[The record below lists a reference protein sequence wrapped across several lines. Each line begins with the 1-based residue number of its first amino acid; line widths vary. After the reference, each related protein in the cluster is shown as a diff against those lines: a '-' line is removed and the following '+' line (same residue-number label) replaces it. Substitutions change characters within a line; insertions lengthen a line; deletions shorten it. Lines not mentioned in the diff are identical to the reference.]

1 MFFFLVTERFS
12 FCEHVSA
19 SYTTNKEFHH
29 STDDID
35 NIDMINEDE
44 TTDLKEAADTKEDKK
59 TYISDQYDVT
69 QTCTIE
75 TECETDK
82 NDDDKPVTYYVG
94 NYYEEEMILIM
105 SIMD

>member
-19 SYTTNKEFHH
+19 SYTTNNEFHH

-44 TTDLKEAADTKEDKK
+44 TAFN
-59 TYISDQYDVT
+59 S
-69 QTCTIE
+69 
-75 TECETDK
+75 
-82 NDDDKPVTYYVG
+82 
-94 NYYEEEMILIM
+94 
-105 SIMD
+105 